1 MSEQFLKKTMKKW
14 DKVEKKSNKQED
26 KESRIEK
33 EYLERK
39 KELVVRAAT
48 RSELIGLRQ
57 PLDEDC
63 VSCWVAKTAYPEF
76 IVLHRKMAEQV
87 WIFWIE

>member
-14 DKVEKKSNKQED
+14 DKEANKGDLQED

-39 KELVVRAAT
+39 KELAKQLEIDMK
-48 RSELIGLRQ
+48 SFKKELG
-57 PLDEDC
+57 
-63 VSCWVAKTAYPEF
+63 SS
-76 IVLHRKMAEQV
+76 
-87 WIFWIE
+87 